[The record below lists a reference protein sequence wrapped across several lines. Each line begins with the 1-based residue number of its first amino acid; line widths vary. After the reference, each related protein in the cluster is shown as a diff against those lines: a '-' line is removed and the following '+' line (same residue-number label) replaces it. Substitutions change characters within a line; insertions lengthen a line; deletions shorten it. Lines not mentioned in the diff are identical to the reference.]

1 MRNQT
6 DFGTITGFGTLIA
19 IIGFALIG
27 PSEQR
32 TDNNPKND
40 LTGKAPYRF
49 ESTSLQRGVARGR
62 DGLLCRLA
70 VPSGRPVGNRL
81 CSLIVS
87 AGYRWIKS
95 QAWIPDFDTCE
106 PLASL
111 K

>member
-49 ESTSLQRGVARGR
+49 ESVSLQRGICCERHFRGAFHRRTEGWNPARSK
-62 DGLLCRLA
+62 LLR
-70 VPSGRPVGNRL
+70 SGCGKRISGPR
-81 CSLIVS
+81 S
-87 AGYRWIKS
+87 
-95 QAWIPDFDTCE
+95 
-106 PLASL
+106 
-111 K
+111 

>member
-49 ESTSLQRGVARGR
+49 ESTSLHRGVWCEPDFRGR
-62 DGLLCRLA
+62 IPSITSHHVAFAGVQSLA
-70 VPSGRPVGNRL
+70 LKQFHRPRAAAGIIFH
-81 CSLIVS
+81 IVS
-87 AGYRWIKS
+87 RP
-95 QAWIPDFDTCE
+95 PDGR
-106 PLASL
+106 
-111 K
+111 